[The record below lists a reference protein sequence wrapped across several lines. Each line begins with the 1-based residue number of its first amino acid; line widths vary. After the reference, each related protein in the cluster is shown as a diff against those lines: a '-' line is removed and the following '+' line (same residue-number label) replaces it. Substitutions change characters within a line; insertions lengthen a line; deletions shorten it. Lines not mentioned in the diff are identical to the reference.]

1 MSEIKNTFT
10 GGKMNKDLD
19 ERLVP
24 NGEYRDAM
32 NVQVSTSDGSDVGAV
47 QNLLGNTLIPS
58 VASATDFCVGSIPD
72 EKSDSLYWLNAGPPK
87 TNLLETAT
95 QDSGGD
101 NTATFGPWQSYWV
114 SAYPSGLTGGAD
126 GAFYTTGDGVEF
138 KDTILEYKDNT
149 TNPIFV
155 DVHTKWFKPA
165 YTRYGGSQ
173 QLVRGDYL
181 VAPDNLI
188 ISNGQTTGI
197 NGIQKGAKLNFY
209 YAVTPITTNSYL
221 VKHEHTVTEVRIQQ
235 DLGDLPMSG
244 GTHSG
249 IIKDVFKIEPPLNP
263 TEKLIIEGDPLY
275 TQYWF
280 VEIENPRILNFRK
293 EQLITGINIVDD
305 MLFWTDSISEPKKI
319 SIPRSKQG
327 TNANG
332 MMHTTLVTNGINTQV
347 AIKLE
352 NTTVIKKAPTAPPAI
367 EFQSTTAP
375 FTSGTIM
382 THAQHHAVDNTS
394 GLPTTGFGGSNGSR
408 DTVIGNGNVFWDWS
422 WEGVGVLPSPGVSK
436 VLTFQP
442 IDEEEENTTPY
453 TIEDPTNP
461 GQAITIGP
469 TPGAKGNIPW
479 KNGATAI
486 GDIVI
491 FSHRDDGQDY
501 IRAEI
506 TEEFQ
511 PEQSG
516 WPELQPMNVP
526 YAVWLPPFSV
536 DSNGVPTGTIS
547 RNDNAYHFVHQRM
560 FRVEII
566 SISQDTPMGWQW
578 WDVRMEDKE
587 SNLFERKFP
596 RLALRY
602 RYEDGEYSSFGPF
615 TDAVFSPG
623 NFDYDS
629 KDAVNK
635 AMINNLKS
643 IEVKDLINSET
654 PDDVVQVDIV
664 YKDEDSANI
673 YLVDNVKPED
683 VVYPPATVNAWNSP
697 GLFAQGSYTIES
709 ESIFTV
715 LPSNQLLRPFDN
727 VPRKA
732 LAQEV
737 VGNRIVYGN
746 YVQDY
751 NLLDAT
757 ENKIT
762 PLVVGNVR
770 TREVPTEIG
779 FGGKSVKSERE
790 YQLGVVY
797 SDEFGRES
805 SVLSSQ
811 GSVFTITKQRSDSY
825 NQIFAKVENPP
836 PKWATHFKIFVKET
850 TSEYYNLAMDRVYKA
865 EDDGIWMSFPSA
877 ERNKVDEETYLILKK
892 ATDTNVA
899 MKDVGKYK
907 IVAIENEAPE
917 YIKTSWKKLG
927 EVAGQ
932 DCVNAI
938 SSTSGNIISMI
949 PVGGGNILQ
958 QGVIAFNIDKTHW
971 DFYTSASLDGAE
983 PYAVSFFQ
991 PISGKETEKYK
1002 VAKFTVDSDAVGT
1015 ITANPLIPNQG
1026 VYYFVLEKPITDEDG
1041 SWLETSAGVND
1052 PDAGIKI
1059 YVKKVDNKPEF
1070 DGRFFVKIIRDSII
1084 DTHITTLIKPTL
1096 SNYIVTKSAQLH
1108 WVADGDAPN
1117 SSNFQGTR
1125 NSTTLPTWTSGS
1137 ASNTL
1142 SLVSHYT
1149 GNTSNSSQ
1157 HVQDWASTANN
1168 VGVIGSNN
1176 EGEWFI
1182 DNAYYAGTQPGNDT
1196 NPSSAFSFPQYDATT
1211 FGSPDYPEN
1220 YGRGIYTDGSK
1231 VYMEL
1236 SFSVLGID
1244 RLFNDLDTVEAWEE
1258 AENLDDHQVM
1268 ISALRKQDQ
1277 KFVINGDET
1286 QYKIVSWSI
1295 QRRYNHTSLNEA
1307 NASWNNPTNTTTTD
1321 PLINTHFGNSN
1332 VDGALTSANQNN
1344 AFGRNHNRRLTFI
1357 LEVEPVDVGG
1367 SDFYTYIS
1375 GQDLGDMG
1383 PINTSRNFVIDF
1395 IEDYTDS
1402 ASFDSQMSDN
1412 PTIWETEPKQK
1423 EGLDLYYEA
1432 TRKFKGVIFGDENVS
1447 ELIPFPSSNSPEV
1460 FSTLT
1465 RRINSPIMLPP
1476 INPYHKIFKAD
1487 YVTKW
1492 DGVDP
1497 ESWVRIQLAGPWNAG
1512 GRDANIIPAQF
1523 AFQGMCIG
1531 SMYIASHP
1539 NYTPGCWHLGE
1550 LPTQSIL
1557 VEPLLN
1563 GDTYIV
1569 DLPDGSSFELELD
1582 WTKTR
1587 AYWDDEAPG
1596 LAGLIYFFSPVVWN
1610 NKIGLSWYNCISFG
1624 NGVESDRIRD
1634 DFNALQLTNGVK
1646 VSRPGE
1652 DQYKEQHLKNSLIF
1666 SGLYNAKTGINNLN
1680 QFIAAEG
1687 ITKDLNPSYGS
1698 IQKLHARDT
1707 DLVTLC
1713 EDKIIKVLSNKD
1725 AVFNAD
1731 ENPQLLATNRV
1742 LGQSIPFSGEYGI
1755 SKDPASFASE
1765 AYRAYFTDRQRG
1777 KVIRLSRDGITPISD
1792 YGMNDWFNDNLKIR
1806 TTLYGSYDIKRGS
1819 YNLTMWVEG
1828 DKHHTISFN
1837 EKVKGWTSFKS
1848 FIPESALSLSGEYF
1862 TIKTGLLYQH
1872 HIESNVERNTFY
1884 GVFTPSTVNV
1894 LLNSNPEIVKNFQTL
1909 NYEGSQAKIDA
1920 FVNGVVDGV
1929 TYTDNQYYNLGQK
1942 KGWYVEKIKTNC
1954 EDGTV
1959 NEFID
1964 KECKWFNHIKGSA
1977 TNIISDIDPSQF
1989 SFQGIGNADEIQ
2001 VLSAAGCMDDGN
2013 CSASTCGYD
2022 SNTPSGCT
2030 PGVDCIAAINYDAQA
2045 MSDDG
2050 SCYYY
2055 LGCTDTA
2062 AFNYDPNADFDDGS
2076 CVPVVL
2082 GCLNDPTAPNY
2093 GGPGNLNGITIIVNT
2108 DDGSCIVPI
2117 YGCTDSTAM
2126 NYDPNA
2132 NTPCDGGV
2140 MSCVSPNC
2148 TGPGNNECCVSIF
2161 YGCTDSTGA
2170 NSSMGVPPISIPVNY
2185 NPQANVDDGSCIY
2198 PFYACTDPAASNQI
2212 DMTTYT
2218 YAIPCT
2224 NSSDCTTSYGATS
2237 SGNWVDGTA
2246 CTGSNPNDLCCDYGG
2261 CPEYAN
2267 TNPQTQYSHYNFD
2280 APNADPNVT
2289 VDDGSCVMC
2298 GPLDNTGGGGFD
2310 VNQVSLTPTVNPNT
2324 GAVNINLTFDNH
2336 TVQASNSNVNAPFQ
2350 LELAYREQSCTST
2363 GGYSDWAFDSVSQTF
2378 LDSCVTHSV
2387 NNTSLVAQPLPQSV
2401 LVGANSLT
2409 PGATYDFAVRL
2420 RCDRSVW
2427 PTSAT
2432 TALQPV
2438 YDQWYTG
2445 GELQNATTLI
2455 PGCTDP
2461 NASNYPTA
2469 TSPLVADYEDGSCQ
2483 YITCTDSS
2491 ANNDYEFPANSGTT
2505 YSASTTP
2512 HPTVTNSGT
2521 WIPDNTNLCTYDNYG
2536 CIHNYATNYDS
2547 TPGLINC
2554 TNPST
2559 QNNCTM
2565 CDYTCN
2571 APNVVLAI
2579 GDSSGAN
2586 TDTYIHIS
2594 SADSQAYNVSSN
2606 NAGTAPSTEFIYRFK
2621 ETTTGSSWSVWY
2633 GYYDVGETIGTN
2645 FTPGSTYEFHI
2656 IRLCADP
2663 FNQFQNGVSASAPS
2677 FVVSSTQHI
2686 TGVVMDSPPPPPVLG
2701 CTDSNADNYDS
2712 SATQD
2717 NGLCTYVYGCLD
2729 STYGNYIGDGTE
2741 SFWGCDST
2749 TNVAGTAPVTYDSTT
2764 GEYDLTNVDTTCCAE
2779 VCPDNTALQPEAVTI
2794 SHAPNN
2800 FASEHYNCV
2809 NTYSTSFYGGWASGS
2824 YKWIVTFPNAV
2835 FDPKTGTKKRVFH
2848 GGTGYPPEHSTIDT
2862 VTLSWKFTPPHT
2874 NNGNLYTWSTIPQ
2887 AANAPTSTPFVDGT
2901 TPTMSI
2907 NNISFTQQLSGNG
2920 QPWNANA
2927 MGVYYPGFDCVGDT
2941 CTYEFGPTSTAYNRY
2956 ALDGNNHMPPYNCNN
2971 GWSMTLQNVSYK
2983 CTGHVHDP
2991 DPVANQQG
2999 NLYSYL
3005 SLANVPA
3012 SWPNTD
3018 PANNPSHN
3026 ATIYVNPHT
3035 TSNMQMKTYTL
3046 PD

>member
-47 QNLLGNTLIPS
+47 QNLLGNTIIPS
-58 VASATDFCVGSIPD
+58 VANATDFCVGSIPD

-114 SAYPSGLTGGAD
+114 SAYPSGLTGAVNFSGN

-165 YTRYGGSQ
+165 YLKYGGSQ
-173 QLVRGDYL
+173 FITRGDYL

-221 VKHEHTVTEVRIQQ
+221 VKYEHTVTEVRTQQ

-244 GTHSG
+244 GLHSG

-305 MLFWTDSISEPKKI
+305 MLFWTDNISEPKKI

-332 MMHTTLVTNGINTQV
+332 MMHTTLVTNSVDTQI

-352 NTTVIKKAPTAPPAI
+352 NATVIKKAPTAPPAI
-367 EFQSTTAP
+367 EFQATAAP
-375 FTSGTIM
+375 FTNGTIM
-382 THAQHHAVDNTS
+382 DHAQHHAVNNTS
-394 GLPTTGFGGSNGSR
+394 GLPTTTISPGTR
-408 DTVIGNGNVFWDWS
+408 DTVLGNGNIFWDWS
-422 WEGVGVLPSPGVSK
+422 WEGEGVLPSPGVSK

-479 KNGATAI
+479 KNGASAI
-486 GDIVI
+486 GDVVV

-516 WPELQPMNVP
+516 WPDLQPMNVP

-536 DSNGVPTGTIS
+536 DANGVPTGTIS
-547 RNDNAYHFVHQRM
+547 RNDNAHHFVHQRM

-566 SISQDTPMGWQW
+566 SISQDTPKGWQY

-683 VVYPPATVNAWNSP
+683 AVYPPTTVNAWNSP

-709 ESIFTV
+709 ESIFTA

-811 GSVFTITKQRSDSY
+811 ASVFTITKQRSDSY

-850 TSEYYNLAMDRVYKA
+850 TSEYYNLAMDRVYRAK
-865 EDDGIWMSFPSA
+865 DGGIWMSFPSA

-892 ATDTNVA
+892 ATDTNIA

-917 YIKTSWKKLG
+917 YIKTSWRKLG

-932 DCVNAI
+932 DFVNAI

-983 PYAVSFFQ
+983 PYAVSFYQ

-1002 VAKFTVDSDAVGT
+1002 VAKFTVDSEAQGT
-1015 ITANPLIPNQG
+1015 VTANPLFFNQG

-1084 DTHITTLIKPTL
+1084 DTHVTTLIKPTL

-1117 SSNFQGTR
+1117 SSDFQGTR

-1142 SLVSHYT
+1142 SLVNHYS

-1157 HVQDWASTANN
+1157 HIQDWASSSNSE
-1168 VGVIGSNN
+1168 GVIGSNN

-1196 NPSSAFSFPQYDATT
+1196 NPSSAFSFTQYDATT
-1211 FGSPDYPEN
+1211 FGNPNYPEN

-1244 RLFNDLDTVEAWEE
+1244 RLFNDLDTLEAWEE

-1321 PLINTHFGNSN
+1321 PLIQTHFGNSN
-1332 VDGALTSANQNN
+1332 VDGALTSANQSN
-1344 AFGRNHNRRLTFI
+1344 AFGKNHNRRLTFT
-1357 LEVEPVDVGG
+1357 LEIEPVDVGG

-1395 IEDYTDS
+1395 IEDYIDS
-1402 ASFDSQMSDN
+1402 ASFDSEMSDN

-1432 TRKFKGVIFGDENVS
+1432 TKKFKGVIFGDENVS
-1447 ELIPFPSSNSPEV
+1447 ELIPFPVNPNSPDV
-1460 FSTLT
+1460 LSTLT
-1465 RRINSPIMLPP
+1465 RRLNSPIMLPP
-1476 INPYHKIFKAD
+1476 INPYHKILKAD
-1487 YVTKW
+1487 YLTKW

-1497 ESWVRIQLAGPWNAG
+1497 ESWVRIQLAAPYNPG
-1512 GRDANIIPAQF
+1512 GQPANIVPAQF

-1550 LPTQSIL
+1550 STTSSIL

-1634 DFNALQLTNGVK
+1634 DFNALQLSNGVK

-1652 DQYKEQHLKNSLIF
+1652 DQYKEQHLKSSLIF

-1680 QFIAAEG
+1680 QFITAEG

-1755 SKDPASFASE
+1755 SKDPESFASE

-1828 DKHHTISFN
+1828 DKHHTVSFN

-1872 HIESNVERNTFY
+1872 HIENNVERNTFY

-1920 FVNGVVDGV
+1920 FVSGVVDGV

-1964 KECKWFNHIKGSA
+1964 KECKWFNYIKGSQ
-1977 TNIISDIDPSQF
+1977 TNTISDIDPSQF
-1989 SFQGIGNADEIQ
+1989 SFQGIADASTVTVI
-2001 VLSAAGCMDDGN
+2001 AASGCMDDGN
-2013 CSASTCGYD
+2013 CSTSTCGYD

-2045 MSDDG
+2045 ISDDG

-2055 LGCTDTA
+2055 LGCTDA
-2062 AFNYDPNADFDDGS
+2062 NAFNYDPNADFDDGS
-2076 CVPVVL
+2076 CMPVIL
-2082 GCLNDPTAPNY
+2082 GCTDPTMYNY
-2093 GGPGNLNGITIIVNT
+2093 DASANT
-2108 DDGSCIVPI
+2108 NNGSCIPFI
-2117 YGCTDSTAM
+2117 YGCTDSNAI
-2126 NYDPNA
+2126 NYDSNA
-2132 NTPCDGGV
+2132 NTPCDNNNVGCDNIIV
-2140 MSCVSPNC
+2140 NC
-2148 TGPGNNECCVSIF
+2148 TGPGTGTGGCCESPVD
-2161 YGCTDSTGA
+2161 GCTDPNA
-2170 NSSMGVPPISIPVNY
+2170 LNY
-2185 NPQANVDDGSCIY
+2185 NSNANNDDGSCIY
-2198 PFYACTDPAASNQI
+2198 PFFACIDPLATNTVDPTYLSPIQQAVACTNH
-2212 DMTTYT
+2212 
-2218 YAIPCT
+2218 
-2224 NSSDCTTSYGATS
+2224 NDCTTSYGATS
-2237 SGNWVDGTA
+2237 GGNWVDGTA

-2261 CPEYAN
+2261 CPESVSG
-2267 TNPQTQYSHYNFD
+2267 YSHHPGF
-2280 APNADPNVT
+2280 APNSDPNVV

-2298 GPLDNTGGGGFD
+2298 GPLDNTGGGVFD
-2310 VNQVSLTPTVNPNT
+2310 VNQVSLTPIVSTAT
-2324 GAVNINLTFDNH
+2324 GAVSISLTFDNH
-2336 TVQASNSNVNAPFQ
+2336 TAQASGSSSNAPFQ
-2350 LELAYREQSCTST
+2350 LEWAYREQSCVST
-2363 GGYSDWAFDSVSQTF
+2363 GNHSAWAFDSVNQIF
-2378 LDSCVTHSV
+2378 LDSCVTHYGTTTI
-2387 NNTSLVAQPLPQSV
+2387 NTLVDQPLPQSV
-2401 LVGANSLT
+2401 VVGAVGVT
-2409 PGATYDFAVRL
+2409 PGATYDFALRL
-2420 RCDRSVW
+2420 RCDRSLW
-2427 PTSAT
+2427 GI
-2432 TALQPV
+2432 TASPQNV

-2445 GELQNATTLI
+2445 GELQNATALV

-2461 NASNYPTA
+2461 NASNYPTVA
-2469 TSPLVADYEDGSCQ
+2469 LPLVADYEDGSCEYETCTLSTANNQ
-2483 YITCTDSS
+2483 YIW
-2491 ANNDYEFPANSGTT
+2491 NGVILGGPNQGVPN
-2505 YSASTTP
+2505 TP

-2521 WIPDNTNLCTYDNYG
+2521 WIHMLNLCDTQLYGCMDTNANNYNGSATASCTDPTGTTYPSQTGCTPCDFSCPVASGVEFGAGTGATPNVNMHNTIHVTNYTPGTYAGASVYIEVKWKEQNTTLPWSAWQGPLQPNAVINHVFDSGKTYDFEYRTI
-2536 CIHNYATNYDS
+2536 CPTNTS
-2547 TPGLINC
+2547 TTGSANPVSTQQPPPPPASFDCDGMGNCNDPGTGLGAY
-2554 TNPST
+2554 ST
-2559 QNNCTM
+2559 LLDCQNNCSTPS
-2565 CDYTCN
+2565 CPDHTQAQNSQTGGTHVAYAETPGTYSVNAAGYRSYVGDANDPAQYALNLQVDCNTVTPSGQGSGPARIAADYIIKFSNQVYDPHVGANRQVFTDSIN
-2571 APNVVLAI
+2571 GTGAGNHSTINRVVVKWKTQPAY
-2579 GDSSGAN
+2579 GDSFNLQGTSYGSISPYPSPPKHQSPSHTPQQTTAELSDASFNTQFSGGLSGIFSCDVNDCYFRITARKQG
-2586 TDTYIHIS
+2586 HIS
-2594 SADSQAYNVSSN
+2594 STHAMVDS
-2606 NAGTAPSTEFIYRFK
+2606 
-2621 ETTTGSSWSVWY
+2621 
-2633 GYYDVGETIGTN
+2633 
-2645 FTPGSTYEFHI
+2645 
-2656 IRLCADP
+2656 
-2663 FNQFQNGVSASAPS
+2663 NGVSAAQGCNGGWGIYRPS
-2677 FVVSSTQHI
+2677 VRYKCVSSANANSNNDMFADAFFDAAVQTSGNYPANWNGII
-2686 TGVVMDSPPPPPVLG
+2686 TGNFQPNPAFGSGSTIGASHILVPVHG
-2701 CTDSNADNYDS
+2701 CTDNTATNYNPDADYDDGS
-2712 SATQD
+2712 
-2717 NGLCTYVYGCLD
+2717 CTY
-2729 STYGNYIGDGTE
+2729 
-2741 SFWGCDST
+2741 
-2749 TNVAGTAPVTYDSTT
+2749 
-2764 GEYDLTNVDTTCCAE
+2764 
-2779 VCPDNTALQPEAVTI
+2779 
-2794 SHAPNN
+2794 
-2800 FASEHYNCV
+2800 
-2809 NTYSTSFYGGWASGS
+2809 
-2824 YKWIVTFPNAV
+2824 
-2835 FDPKTGTKKRVFH
+2835 
-2848 GGTGYPPEHSTIDT
+2848 
-2862 VTLSWKFTPPHT
+2862 
-2874 NNGNLYTWSTIPQ
+2874 
-2887 AANAPTSTPFVDGT
+2887 
-2901 TPTMSI
+2901 
-2907 NNISFTQQLSGNG
+2907 
-2920 QPWNANA
+2920 
-2927 MGVYYPGFDCVGDT
+2927 
-2941 CTYEFGPTSTAYNRY
+2941 
-2956 ALDGNNHMPPYNCNN
+2956 
-2971 GWSMTLQNVSYK
+2971 
-2983 CTGHVHDP
+2983 
-2991 DPVANQQG
+2991 
-2999 NLYSYL
+2999 
-3005 SLANVPA
+3005 
-3012 SWPNTD
+3012 
-3018 PANNPSHN
+3018 
-3026 ATIYVNPHT
+3026 
-3035 TSNMQMKTYTL
+3035 
-3046 PD
+3046 